1 MMRTARPFPVGL
13 ALLMGDDPGAV
24 VGVGKMGEAVTAN
37 IILSAQLDSFD
48 LRLTMKQMLTFCQL
62 RPL

>member
-1 MMRTARPFPVGL
+1 MRTTSPFPVGL
-13 ALLMGDDPGAV
+13 ALLMWDDPGAV

-37 IILSAQLDSFD
+37 IILSAQLGSFD
-48 LRLTMKQMLTFCQL
+48 LRLTMKQMLTSCQL